1 MKRQSKS
8 SQVVSAKKQKYTCKY
23 KDEWTNEYGVIRKSN
38 NKGIGFA
45 FCTLCSND
53 FSVSHGGKNDIQR
66 QEVELSQLRFAA
78 MATMKNEDRSI
89 NDDDLEQLRKA
100 ALDSIPLKNT
110 LNKLELEKN
119 SNPHKYSN
127 GNRRNYNNRHS
138 NLIIIKTEDSKPP
151 ATVSVPVTISL
162 SVTKS
167 SSASPLSSN
176 SSPTHVRSKA
186 SMAEQEQLFI
196 WNETPA
202 KIKTVVWQHS
212 GFSVYKNDRARQT
225 DNSQSIYLPA
235 KFSRFESD
243 SDTDDSSDDENDNIS
258 TSRSFND
265 LSESS
270 DEKVIETD
278 AVNSVSVVKNNL
290 SEEFPDKK
298 DISSKSDNSSGNRD
312 CLKSSIVKDSNRTDK
327 NHKHSRS
334 IHHHS
339 VRDQSSKRSLDS
351 ESYESKHSRHRSSH
365 KHKSKRSEEKKRK
378 HHKDDSK
385 VHRSH
390 KSSKNHNSTSKR
402 HFEERKIEE
411 SVKHT
416 SQVPVVNDDFH
427 DDESDSDCEES
438 RFKQSSSRRKPEVV
452 ISRFSELGQSK
463 RLSPKIDEGLT
474 PTYNRNSSYR
484 NSSPTEKQSDKN
496 RLNTKL
502 SVHSVVKL
510 VNDHKPSSNGDQHKI
525 LDFKLD
531 SAEKW
536 PSSMHYREK
545 SSDHVNNRI
554 TVKRKVELEHHPS
567 KRIRSIHDRLGV
579 PKAKP
584 IYEVFPRKIEMKRH
598 PKILNAA
605 SLNEKG
611 KVEWNHTVIVIASVI
626 SLLKFIF
633 SGHAK
638 FFT

>member
-176 SSPTHVRSKA
+176 SSPTHVRSK
-186 SMAEQEQLFI
+186 
-196 WNETPA
+196 
-202 KIKTVVWQHS
+202 V
-212 GFSVYKNDRARQT
+212 
-225 DNSQSIYLPA
+225 PA